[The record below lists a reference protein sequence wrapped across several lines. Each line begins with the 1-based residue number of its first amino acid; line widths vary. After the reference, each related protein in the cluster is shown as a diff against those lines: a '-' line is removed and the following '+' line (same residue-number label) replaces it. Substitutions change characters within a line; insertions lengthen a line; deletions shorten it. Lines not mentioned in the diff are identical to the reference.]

1 VIVDGPRDIAR
12 GDFRLREIT
21 PGDSEALYRWRMGE
35 DARPMFLNTSVVPF
49 ETHQAYLDRYFVP
62 ANTDRWF
69 VIEHRGTPVGT
80 LALYALDADGM
91 EYEWGRLV
99 VAPEAR
105 GHGAALAAFRLAMEY
120 GRRIGIRSI
129 RSEVLEANTRVT
141 AMHDELGFDRAE
153 IREHDGRRFILFR
166 VQL

>member
-1 VIVDGPRDIAR
+1 MIHAGPREIAQ
-12 GDFRLREIT
+12 GEFRMREIT
-21 PGDSEALYRWRMGE
+21 PEDSRALYQWRMGA

-49 ETHQAYLDRYFVP
+49 EAHQAYLDRYFDP

-80 LALYALDADGM
+80 LALYSLDAEKK

-105 GHGAALAAFRLAMEY
+105 GHGAALAAFRLMMSY
-120 GRRIGIRSI
+120 GRLIGIRSI
-129 RSEVLEANTRVT
+129 RSEVLEANERVT
-141 AMHDELGFDRAE
+141 AMHDELGFRRDE
-153 IREHDGRRFILFR
+153 VTEHDGRRFILFR
-166 VQL
+166 VEL